1 MTKVLFKS
9 LASLALSTLS
19 LSAIAGADYCT
30 HKSCWFWTLNKS
42 QHETVYF
49 HCDAAN
55 TVTHVEFENHN
66 VFVEG
71 FVSGNGP
78 LAGTLSLDGAD
89 DMALLRSSYFIV
101 KDDHSHN
108 HFDPRTVEYSANGQ
122 MRCEIGKG
130 DRTRSFY

>member
-1 MTKVLFKS
+1 MKKVLTKT
-9 LASLALSTLS
+9 LTTLALSTLS
-19 LSAIAGADYCT
+19 FSAFAGADYCT

-42 QHETVYF
+42 QNETVFF

-66 VFVEG
+66 LFVEG
-71 FVSGNGP
+71 FVTGNGP

-89 DMALLRSSYFIV
+89 DITKLRTTYFIV
-101 KDDHSHN
+101 RDDHTHN
-108 HFDPRTVEYSANGQ
+108 HFNPRTVEYSGNGQ
-122 MRCEIGKG
+122 IRCEIGKG